1 MSLRFQKRK
10 KILPG
15 TSVNLSKAS
24 ASVSSGVKGA
34 RLSLGRRGVRG
45 SVGIPGTGISLTNL
59 GIGRMGGFGAIVA
72 AFVLLFVFVFKL
84 VWIVIK
90 VSFQITIWLGR
101 GTLSA
106 LSAAYMAFQRLQG
119 ERQIAKKSRKVES
132 QSRNGSKRKV

>member
-45 SVGIPGTGISLTNL
+45 SVGIPGTGLSLTNL
-59 GIGRMGGFGAIVA
+59 GIGRMGGFGAIGA
-72 AFVLLFVFVFKL
+72 AFVLLSVFAFRL
-84 VWIVIK
+84 VWLLVK
-90 VSFQITIWLGR
+90 ASFQIIFWLGR

-106 LSAAYMAFQRLQG
+106 LTATYAALQRLQS
-119 ERQIAKKSRKVES
+119 ERRAPKTHQKAGSRSRSKSSRKA
-132 QSRNGSKRKV
+132 